1 MCAADGI
8 FYPGYEP
15 SKKKKGNKNEDE
27 DKNKDK
33 NKNEDIILPS
43 IEEQIGA
50 HTTECKKTLVV
61 FVGGA
66 ADSLFKPLL
75 NHVFGKYEKL
85 YGRGEN
91 RLQDVCYSEHGGGKV
106 VALIKKWFDAK
117 QKIVLVGH
125 SWGGHRVI
133 CLAEENPDIIIELLV
148 TLDPVSWSKSGKQA
162 KPKNVKRWLNVYVDY
177 KTASWWRSDN
187 LIARIGGPWEECQN
201 ADENMIINKDI
212 RGNSIDF
219 GHADAKLMFELTR
232 VIYEV
237 IKL

>member
-8 FYPGYEP
+8 FYPGYDP
-15 SKKKKGNKNEDE
+15 SQNKKDNKNKKGN
-27 DKNKDK
+27 K
-33 NKNEDIILPS
+33 NKNEDIDIILPS
-43 IEEQIGA
+43 VEVQIGA

-61 FVGGA
+61 FIGGA

-75 NHVFGKYEKL
+75 NKVFGKYEFN

-106 VALIKKWFDAK
+106 VALMKKWFDAK

-133 CLAEENPDIIIELLV
+133 CLAEENPDITIELLV
-148 TLDPVSWSKSGKQA
+148 TLDPVSWSKNGKQA

-201 ADENMIINKDI
+201 ADENIIINEY
-212 RGNSIDF
+212 IDY
-219 GHADAKLMFELTR
+219 GHADAEPMFELMR
-232 VIYEV
+232 VKYEV